1 MSDNTNDTGTGVPP
15 AEAPLGENAG
25 AAPEAEAVVAAQ
37 PETAAAPDTGK
48 GTVTGQVVEA
58 LPNTLFRVELADGE
72 QVLSYLAGKM
82 RLHRIRV
89 LVGDR
94 VEIIKDPYGGRA
106 RIVRRL

>member
-1 MSDNTNDTGTGVPP
+1 MSEETKVPGTPVPAADNSEGNGSGP
-15 AEAPLGENAG
+15 
-25 AAPEAEAVVAAQ
+25 
-37 PETAAAPDTGK
+37 AAADGK
-48 GTVTGQVVEA
+48 GTVQGLVVEA

-106 RIVRRL
+106 RVVRRL